1 MDSKTTQKELLA
13 LNARQAKRRDQ
24 EGETEEM
31 TLRQIEKLKDAVLES
46 KTRLS
51 DSLNFLIETLTE

>member
-1 MDSKTTQKELLA
+1 
-13 LNARQAKRRDQ
+13 
-24 EGETEEM
+24 M